1 MTPRGKNS
9 FYLQWL
15 VSMGP
20 MFALLRKE
28 GKHPGPPEP
37 LINYVKYA
45 AKEGRS
51 ATFTA
56 AQFTLYW
63 ILITLQLLS
72 PSMAMVMAD
81 DLWFPV

>member
-1 MTPRGKNS
+1 
-9 FYLQWL
+9 
-15 VSMGP
+15 MGP

-28 GKHPGPPEP
+28 GKHPGPPEL
-37 LINYVKYA
+37 LINKYA
-45 AKEGRS
+45 AKEGKS

-72 PSMAMVMAD
+72 PSLMAD